1 MLVRT
6 RQVYFGQVEQRVRG
20 TAGPWNS
27 GSVKGEQSKT
37 LLLSSAR
44 FDISM
49 LQRGCHYHRQLLSEQ
64 DLSPRASLRE
74 SRQTAF

>member
-6 RQVYFGQVEQRVRG
+6 RQVYFGQVEQRVREG
-20 TAGPWNS
+20 GA
-27 GSVKGEQSKT
+27 VKN